1 MIRRAEVQKCD
12 RRKKMKAGRFGAS
25 FVACAVVAMLI
36 VLSASAGGVAA
47 KSDNRILKVVE
58 TQDVDQSV
66 VVELP
71 TSDEVTAFMMNN
83 PEITNM
89 LVNALGFDCLQSA
102 AGFLDNIGTVVI
114 DLDGKAH
121 INMFAWTDGESLDVK
136 LHFVWHGTI
145 ALTFYARADAGLESP
160 VMSIN
165 LHIKNAQLMTH
176 ATFIGTPPYVVDVM
190 LNFHVVG
197 DATIAVESSVA
208 EGSPEFDI
216 SCHVLMKISDGQLK
230 MLNIMVPSWLDALL
244 AGI

>member
-83 PEITNM
+83 PEIANM

-102 AGFLDNIGTVVI
+102 AGFLNIGAVVI

-145 ALTFYARADAGLESP
+145 ALTFYAREDAGLESP

-197 DATIAVESSVA
+197 DATIAIGDSVA

-230 MLNIMVPSWLDALL
+230 MLKIMVPSWLDALL